1 MKSHPRWVTTLLPA
15 TSDVR
20 AVSSSDYEIRV
31 KGRLSDRATVSL
43 EDRALSVNPVATTL
57 RGAVRDQ
64 AELNGVLDQIHALGL
79 ELIQVRRLPT

>member
-1 MKSHPRWVTTLLPA
+1 VTTLHPA

-20 AVSSSDYEIRV
+20 AVSASDYEIRV
-31 KGRLSDRATVSL
+31 KGRLSDRATDSL
-43 EDRALSVNPVATTL
+43 EDLALSVNPVATTL